1 MKKKSDIFHI
11 HKNRTYKLMK
21 SFLLKHKIMMV
32 KVNMVLSGN
41 RRKNRIKLE
50 LLKRKKMFIFCVYI
64 YIYKQNTR
72 IRELLRL

>member
-41 RRKNRIKLE
+41 RRKNRI
-50 LLKRKKMFIFCVYI
+50 
-64 YIYKQNTR
+64 
-72 IRELLRL
+72 